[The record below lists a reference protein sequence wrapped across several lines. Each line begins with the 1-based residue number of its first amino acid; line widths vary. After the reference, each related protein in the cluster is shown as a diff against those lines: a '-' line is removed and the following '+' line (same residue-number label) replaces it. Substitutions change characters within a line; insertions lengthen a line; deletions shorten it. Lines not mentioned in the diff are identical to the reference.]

1 MSNVSA
7 KKNTNVEGKSKS
19 EDESGIQDGSQK
31 CKNFIETLF
40 SIQKYHCNKIIK
52 ALINKNYWSF
62 IKRQTSGTSNSNE
75 WQRVVQRA
83 TTNGNE
89 LQRVATNENVLQRM
103 TMSDTTNYNKQ
114 NNESDFRSQNETINA
129 MYNYNIFQ

>member
-1 MSNVSA
+1 MLNVSA

-52 ALINKNYWSF
+52 ALINKNS
-62 IKRQTSGTSNSNE
+62 
-75 WQRVVQRA
+75 
-83 TTNGNE
+83 
-89 LQRVATNENVLQRM
+89 
-103 TMSDTTNYNKQ
+103 
-114 NNESDFRSQNETINA
+114 
-129 MYNYNIFQ
+129 